1 MFARYIVLCVQRYN
15 MLTEVDLNL
24 YGVGVCYVK
33 AWCPDSKRIAALLKS
48 QPLKIL
54 FVDYNTNA
62 IYQYNNSEF
71 LNTRIVHK
79 YVEVASDMPQQVP
92 LLYLLNKTTN
102 QYDGPWT
109 THHGHSIEFGKASN
123 INKNT
128 IKF

>member
-1 MFARYIVLCVQRYN
+1 MSQRLK
-15 MLTEVDLNL
+15 MLTKVNLNL
-24 YGVGVCYVK
+24 YDVGVCYVK
-33 AWCPDSKRIAALLKS
+33 SWCPDSKRIAALLKTK
-48 QPLKIL
+48 PLKIL

-62 IYQYNNSEF
+62 IYKYSNSEF
-71 LNTRIVHK
+71 LKTSIVHK

-92 LLYLLNKTTN
+92 LLYLLNKTTK

-109 THHGHSIEFGKASN
+109 THHGHSIEFSKASVYN

>member
-1 MFARYIVLCVQRYN
+1 
-15 MLTEVDLNL
+15 MLTKVNLNL
-24 YGVGVCYVK
+24 YDVGVCYVK
-33 AWCPDSKRIAALLKS
+33 SWCPDSKDLALRLKS

-54 FVDYNTNA
+54 FVDYNTNT
-62 IYQYNNSEF
+62 IYKYSNSEF

-92 LLYLLNKTTN
+92 LLYLLNKTTHH
-102 QYDGPWT
+102 YDGPWT
-109 THHGHSIEFGKASN
+109 THHGHSIEFSKASVYN